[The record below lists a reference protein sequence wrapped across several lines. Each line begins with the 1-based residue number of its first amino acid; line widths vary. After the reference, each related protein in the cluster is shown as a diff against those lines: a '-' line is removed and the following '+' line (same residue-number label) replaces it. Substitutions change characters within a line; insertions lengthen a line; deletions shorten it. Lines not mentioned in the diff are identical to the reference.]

1 MLNPL
6 SNAFGLDIGDR
17 SFKLAQLKKT
27 RGRSGPY
34 RLTAWSSID
43 VPEGIMNKGDV
54 TDYEKAASLL
64 TELMK
69 KAHGRLKGRAVVAC
83 LPEAKTFIKII
94 DAKEGQSEQQLNK
107 AVRREIELNIPLP
120 PDEIYFDWQLVRPHG
135 SEDED
140 NTAKKKKKRKKE
152 PKGKKD
158 KKSKDEDG
166 AKEEA
171 DENEKPKEEDAPAEP
186 APDEA
191 ADDKEEKTEEQQ
203 MEEQAARAADGVE
216 PAKILLGAAPKKLV
230 DDYTS
235 ILDMAGLAPIALE
248 IEATAISRCIAPAF
262 EGLPEAI
269 GILDIGATRSS
280 LVVYDRGMIQMS
292 ISIPISGIQITDT
305 ISKALSINM
314 DEAEIL
320 KRECGLDANRCE
332 DKIWKIISPLIDDMT
347 QKIRNAL
354 RFYKIGFPYGKKVEH
369 MYLCGGGAHFR
380 EVDTVLS
387 NQLAIRVERGD
398 GLINVRKPAPRKFP
412 HDQALSFATAIGL
425 GIRAANEAN
434 RRMTGFR

>member
-6 SNAFGLDIGDR
+6 SSAFGLDFGDR

-27 RGRSGPY
+27 GGKNSPY

-43 VPEGIMNKGDV
+43 VPEGIMDRGDV
-54 TDYEKAASLL
+54 SDHEKAAGYIM
-64 TELMK
+64 ELMK
-69 KAHGRLKGRAVVAC
+69 TARGKLRGKAVVAC

-94 DAKEGQSEQQLNK
+94 DAKEDQTDEQLRK
-107 AVRREIELNIPLP
+107 AVKREIELNIPLP
-120 PDEIYFDWQLVRPHG
+120 PDEIYYDWQLVKPRGADETDATKKGKSSVNG
-135 SEDED
+135 SESGEKTQEGEADTD
-140 NTAKKKKKRKKE
+140 RKEK
-152 PKGKKD
+152 PPT
-158 KKSKDEDG
+158 DG
-166 AKEEA
+166 ENEEEA
-171 DENEKPKEEDAPAEP
+171 MQK
-186 APDEA
+186 
-191 ADDKEEKTEEQQ
+191 
-203 MEEQAARAADGVE
+203 QAAQAEAGTDS
-216 PAKILLGAAPKKLV
+216 AKLLLGAAPKKLV
-230 DDYTS
+230 DDYTA
-235 ILDMAGLAPIALE
+235 ILDIAGLAPIALE

-262 EGLPEAI
+262 ESLPEAI

-305 ISKALSINM
+305 ISQALSINM
-314 DEAEIL
+314 EEAEIL

-332 DKIWKIISPLIDDMT
+332 DKIWKIIAPLIDDMT

-387 NQLAIRVERGD
+387 NQLAIKVERGD
-398 GLINVRKPAPRKFP
+398 GLTNVRKPIPRKFP

-425 GIRAANEAN
+425 GIRAANEATRGMSN
-434 RRMTGFR
+434 LR